1 VQPSSLRFW
10 PCRVASVLALPT
22 LLISTSPLAAGE
34 SGHWDVGHVVQMA
47 LEKRPEITA
56 ARERVE
62 AARAR
67 PAIVSALED
76 PMLSPAIDH
85 YPFDVMKNDAPASTE
100 DTDMEGEPEAMP
112 ATTGDD
118 NGRYDW
124 SISIE
129 QRFPLSKILTHRRD
143 AAVADISKVDA
154 EAERTALEIELDAVS
169 AFYMLNEKRR
179 MANVVDEQIKLAHQ
193 FVSAASAR
201 YSAGNG
207 NPSEVLRVE
216 VEVARLESSRRAL
229 QEEIRAAETMLNT
242 SVSRAPD
249 MPVPELVL
257 PELDTPIPPKD
268 SVVTSA
274 LARRP
279 ELRIGNA
286 EIARASA
293 DIKAMQAMYAPMGM
307 VRLGYAS
314 TMAEGRGAMLMVGVS
329 LPIWREKLRSGVS
342 EARAMERMARADY
355 EGMLRMIK
363 GEAISARDQL
373 SAARIQ
379 YLTSR
384 DEVVPRARRLIAPTL
399 SAYSSGQGSLLAVI
413 EAAQALWGAQAEAV
427 MAETALGLSWARF
440 HRMTGITKELPL

>member
-1 VQPSSLRFW
+1 MRSSSLRYW
-10 PCRVASVLALPT
+10 HCRVATTLAFTT
-22 LLISTSPLAAGE
+22 LLIGASPLIAE
-34 SGHWDVGHVVQMA
+34 ERKLWQVDHVVQMA

-76 PMLSPAIDH
+76 PMLSPSIDH
-85 YPFDVMKNDAPASTE
+85 YPFDVMKNEAPAAIE
-100 DTDMEGEPEAMP
+100 DTEMEGEPEAMP
-112 ATTGDD
+112 ATTSDD

-124 SISIE
+124 NISIE
-129 QRFPLSKILTHRRD
+129 QRFPLSKVLSHRRD

-193 FVSAASAR
+193 FVSAASGR

-207 NPSEVLRVE
+207 NQSEVLRVE

-242 SVSRAPD
+242 SVSRAPEL
-249 MPVPELVL
+249 PVPELVL
-257 PELDTPIPPKD
+257 PALDAPIPPKD
-268 SVVTSA
+268 SVVTTA
-274 LARRP
+274 LTRRP
-279 ELRIGNA
+279 ELRVGNA
-286 EIARASA
+286 EIARAGA

-307 VRLGYAS
+307 VRLGYSS

-355 EGMLRMIK
+355 EGMLRMVK
-363 GEAISARDQL
+363 GEAVASRDQL
-373 SAARIQ
+373 SAAQIQ
-379 YLTSR
+379 YLTLR
-384 DEVVPRARRLIAPTL
+384 DEVVPRARRLIGPTL
-399 SAYSSGQGSLLAVI
+399 SAYASGQGSLLAVI
-413 EAAQALWGAQAEAV
+413 EAAQALWGVQAEAV
-427 MAETALGLSWARF
+427 MAESTLGLAWARF
-440 HRMTGITKELPL
+440 HRMIGITKELPL

>member
-1 VQPSSLRFW
+1 VWLSLLRDGH
-10 PCRVASVLALPT
+10 CRIASALALVT
-22 LLISTSPLAAGE
+22 LLISASSLEAEEIGRW
-34 SGHWDVGHVVQMA
+34 SVDHVVQMA

-85 YPFDVMKNDAPASTE
+85 YPFDVMKTEAPAVVE
-100 DTDMEGEPEAMP
+100 DTNAEVEPEAMP
-112 ATTGDD
+112 ASAAVD

-124 SISIE
+124 SVSIE
-129 QRFPLSKILTHRRD
+129 QRFPLSKVLTHRRD

-179 MANVVDEQIKLAHQ
+179 MANVVNEQIQLAHQ
-193 FVSAASAR
+193 FISAASAR
-201 YSAGNG
+201 YSSGNG
-207 NPSEVLRVE
+207 NQSEVLRVE
-216 VEVARLESSRRAL
+216 VEVARLESSLRAL
-229 QEEIRAAETMLNT
+229 QEEIRAAEAMLNT

-249 MPVPELVL
+249 AAVPELVL
-257 PELDTPIPPKD
+257 PELDTPIPPKE
-268 SVVTSA
+268 SVVTTA

-286 EIARASA
+286 EIARAGA
-293 DIKAMQAMYAPMGM
+293 DIKAMQAMYAPMGT
-307 VRLGYAS
+307 VRLGYSS

-329 LPIWREKLRSGVS
+329 LPIWREKLGSGVS
-342 EARAMERMARADY
+342 EARAMERMARADFD
-355 EGMLRMIK
+355 GMQRMVK
-363 GEAISARDQL
+363 GEAIAARNQL

-379 YLTSR
+379 YVSLR
-384 DEVVPRARRLIAPTL
+384 DDVVPRARRLIAPTL

-413 EAAQALWGAQAEAV
+413 EAAQALWSVQAETV

-440 HRMTGITKELPL
+440 NRMTGITKESPL

>member
-1 VQPSSLRFW
+1 MRPSSLRFW
-10 PCRVASVLALPT
+10 HCRVASALLLPT
-22 LLISTSPLAAGE
+22 LLISTSPLVAEEG
-34 SGHWDVGHVVQMA
+34 GRWDRERVVQMA

-56 ARERVE
+56 ARERIE

-76 PMLSPAIDH
+76 PMLSPSIDH
-85 YPFDVMKNDAPASTE
+85 YPFDVMKNEAPAATE
-100 DTDMEGEPEAMP
+100 DTETEGEPEAMP
-112 ATTGDD
+112 ATTSAD

-124 SISIE
+124 SVSIE
-129 QRFPLSKILTHRRD
+129 QRFPLSKVLTHRRD
-143 AAVADISKVDA
+143 AAVADISKADA
-154 EAERTALEIELDAVS
+154 DAERTALEIELDAVS
-169 AFYMLNEKRR
+169 AFFMLNEKRR

-207 NPSEVLRVE
+207 NQSEVLRVE

-242 SVSRAPD
+242 SVSRSPEL
-249 MPVPELVL
+249 PVPALVL

-268 SVVTSA
+268 SVVTTA
-274 LARRP
+274 LTRRP
-279 ELRIGNA
+279 ELRVGTA
-286 EIARASA
+286 EIARAGA
-293 DIKAMQAMYAPMGM
+293 DIKAMQSMYAPMGT

-355 EGMLRMIK
+355 EGMQRMVK
-363 GEAISARDQL
+363 GEAIAARDQL

-379 YLTSR
+379 YLTLR
-384 DEVVPRARRLIAPTL
+384 DEVVPRAQRLIAPTL
-399 SAYSSGQGSLLAVI
+399 SSYSSGQGSLLAVI
-413 EAAQALWGAQAEAV
+413 EAAQALWSVQAEAV
-427 MAETALGLSWARF
+427 MAETALGQAWARF
-440 HRMTGITKELPL
+440 HRMTGITKEKPL